1 MFRPL
6 MVMMLACALLLAGCR
21 VDTSPKTVMEHAA
34 GQQPSLRKAPRRGEF
49 FLYALPAQAEVE
61 AQAAPG
67 AGKAASARE
76 LVLRCL
82 LARGE
87 PFGFAR
93 GSDGGLE
100 AVPGKGDRE
109 ALEPDR
115 SYVWVMRA
123 APGQLDKQ
131 RTALLATAIVLGV
144 VVLGA
149 IIIQGMMDDLEEGF
163 ESGPGFTGW

>member
-6 MVMMLACALLLAGCR
+6 MVMMLASALLLAGCR
-21 VDTSPKTVMEHAA
+21 VDTRPKTVMEHTA
-34 GQQPSLRKAPRRGEF
+34 GQQPALRKAPRRGEF
-49 FLYALPAQAEVE
+49 FLYALPTQAEADAE
-61 AQAAPG
+61 
-67 AGKAASARE
+67 AASWEGKGAFARE

-82 LARGE
+82 LAKGE

-93 GSDGGLE
+93 GSDGRLE
-100 AVPGKGDRE
+100 AVPGNGDRE
-109 ALEPDR
+109 ALEPDS

-131 RTALLATAIVLGV
+131 RTALLTAAIVLGFV
-144 VVLGA
+144 VVGA

-163 ESGPGFTGW
+163 ESGPGFFGL